1 MSEQTDFNNKIIAE
15 FRANGG
21 KVGAPFAGANMI
33 LLTTK
38 GAKSGATYT
47 TPLVYSKDGE
57 RIVVIASMGGA
68 PKSPAWYHNLV
79 AHPTPT
85 VEVGME
91 TFDCDATEAKAAER
105 NRLFA
110 QQAAIMPNFDEYAKK
125 TTRVIPV
132 MVLTRKK

>member
-1 MSEQTDFNNKIIAE
+1 MSEQTDFNNKIMAE

-38 GAKSGATYT
+38 GAKSGTVST
-47 TPLVYSKDGE
+47 TPLVYSQDGE
-57 RIVVIASMGGA
+57 NIVIIASMGGA

-79 AHPTPT
+79 ANPNPT
-85 VEVGME
+85 VEVGTE
-91 TFDCDATEAKAAER
+91 TFECLATEASGAER
-105 NRLFA
+105 ERLYA
-110 QQAAIMPNFDEYAKK
+110 QQAAGMPAFSEYAKK

-132 MVLTRKK
+132 MVLSRKK